1 MTSARPGILL
11 LLPLS
16 ACAMAG
22 LRASSPFRQSSL
34 QHNDGRPHRAV
45 VRSRDLP
52 RVADRVIELA
62 RPRDMVLVR
71 QSECTSGRCEL
82 AFRGKPVDRRIFR
95 GTESLTLSYYS
106 RYFVTLQRRGGGRT
120 VEVNAVGVP
129 VLGGEMACPREMER
143 TRGCRVAKLEHPGG
157 EDLVTAVRRQ
167 WGYDVSGANEAE
179 MLQGLLTELARDGGP
194 PAGAA
199 PRRPTPVT
207 PAITPDDREAYE
219 RLRLEGKACY
229 RQRDYRCALD
239 RFRRAQA
246 RLPTPE
252 MRFNVAS
259 AQDKLGLAVLAA
271 REYQAYLR
279 QAESVPVKV
288 RGHITQRMAELN
300 GRIGRVRLTVRPAE
314 AALSLNGTPQ
324 PREPGQPGAWEL
336 IVEPGTHQLDLSCAG
351 HRPSSLTVTLLPGE
365 LKRAS
370 VTLQR

>member
-1 MTSARPGILL
+1 MTGTRLGILL

-16 ACAMAG
+16 ACTVTG
-22 LRASSPFRQSSL
+22 FRARSPFRQSSL
-34 QHNDGRPHRAV
+34 DHNNGQPHRAR
-45 VRSRDLP
+45 VRSGALQQ
-52 RVADRVIELA
+52 VADRVIELA
-62 RPRDMVLVR
+62 KPRDMVLVR
-71 QSECTSGRCEL
+71 QSECTSGRCDL

-106 RYFVTLQRRGGGRT
+106 RYFVTLRKRGGA
-120 VEVNAVGVP
+120 VQISAVGVP
-129 VLGGEMACPREMER
+129 VLGGEMACPHEIER
-143 TRGCRVAKLEHPGG
+143 TSGCRLASLEHPTG

-179 MLQGLLTELARDGGP
+179 MLQGLLTELARAESP
-194 PAGAA
+194 PPRVATRRRAPTTAA
-199 PRRPTPVT
+199 VT
-207 PAITPDDREAYE
+207 PEDREAYE

-239 RFRRAQA
+239 RFRKAQA
-246 RLPTPE
+246 QMPTPQ
-252 MRFNVAS
+252 MRFNIAS

-288 RGHITQRMAELN
+288 RGHITQRMAELDGKI
-300 GRIGRVRLTVRPAE
+300 GRIRLTARPAE

-324 PREPGQPGAWEL
+324 PREPGRPGTWDL

-351 HRPSSLTVTLLPGE
+351 YRPSSLTVTLLPGE
-365 LKRAS
+365 LKRAV